1 MGGCSAINGGVYIRG
16 QREDYDA
23 WEHAGNKGWAYRMC
37 CPALWPSRITRAR
50 QALAW
55 QGRRAGCAEAAL
67 LQSDHPCHHR
77 VRAAGGPSAQRRF
90 RGERQAGFGP
100 YDLNQRRGTRLS
112 SARAFLNP
120 VLKRPNLTVLSDTL
134 ARRIL
139 FDRGRAT
146 GLEIEQAGERRVL
159 QARRE
164 VVLCGGAINSPQL
177 LMLSGIGPAA
187 HLREKGI
194 EVLCDLPGVGAH
206 LQDHPTVHVAMENP
220 SAESYALSPRT
231 YGRILLSPLRYLLRR
246 DGMLASNVAECGGF
260 LCTDGS
266 GRPDIQITFLV
277 GLKANAR
284 VIPSEHGYMAL
295 IQLLRPKSEGS
306 VRLASSDPGTSR

>member
-1 MGGCSAINGGVYIRG
+1 M
-16 QREDYDA
+16 
-23 WEHAGNKGWAYRMC
+23 
-37 CPALWPSRITRAR
+37 PS
-50 QALAW
+50 
-55 QGRRAGCAEAAL
+55 
-67 LQSDHPCHHR
+67 SS
-77 VRAAGGPSAQRRF
+77 RAAGGPSAQRRF

-120 VLKRPNLTVLSDTL
+120 VLKRPNLTVLSETL

-266 GRPDIQITFLV
+266 GRPISRSPFWWAQGQCARHPLRAWLYGADPVAAPQKRGIGASGQQRSRGQAGDRPQFLRRS
-277 GLKANAR
+277 L
-284 VIPSEHGYMAL
+284 
-295 IQLLRPKSEGS
+295 
-306 VRLASSDPGTSR
+306 